1 MKVVNRMSVIK
12 NITKDITK
20 DIKNNSSNYFK
31 GFTKNH
37 SSRNLNL
44 SKITIL
50 VPCYNSRA
58 TLSATLKSIQQSE
71 HSNLDVMI
79 VDDGSIDTIEDI
91 VKSFNDNRFRYFW
104 KENEGLGLTRN
115 FGIDNAKGEYIF
127 FLDSDDL
134 IYSDSL
140 SNLLDFALKNNL
152 EVVSGVTVRKQFGS
166 NIENEWYRKLY
177 KKKSINSIKNRL
189 HQFDDMLSTNK
200 LYKIKLLKDK
210 NIYFETGL
218 YEDKLFTSKL
228 YAKVDRIGLIDNRVY
243 IWFIYGNQTTI
254 STSKTVSNFKGR
266 MSAINKLWYY
276 LPELRKAYQMSLYMN
291 HDLLIYLREF
301 IFYTSEEKEEI
312 YEIAHEFVHNYSNYV
327 YKRLVPASLNRACLD
342 ALCNSDKEKF
352 IYTAEILSQ
361 IFQDD
366 LERKQRV

>member
-1 MKVVNRMSVIK
+1 MSGVNSMSVIK
-12 NITKDITK
+12 DVTK
-20 DIKNNSSNYFK
+20 DIKNNTSKYLR
-31 GFTKNH
+31 GFTKSH
-37 SSRNLNL
+37 SSRYLNL
-44 SKITIL
+44 PKITIL

-91 VKSFNDNRFRYFW
+91 VKSFDDSRFRYFW

-115 FGIDNAKGEYIF
+115 FGINNAQGEYIF

-134 IYSDSL
+134 IYSNSL
-140 SNLLDFALKNNL
+140 SNLLDFALKNDL
-152 EVVSGVTVRKQFGS
+152 DVVSGVTVRKQFDTGVES
-166 NIENEWYRKLY
+166 EWYRNLY
-177 KKKSINSIKNRL
+177 KTKKITTFKNRL
-189 HQFDDMLSTNK
+189 SQYHDTLSTNK
-200 LYKIKLLKDK
+200 LYRVEVLRDK
-210 NIYFETGL
+210 GLYFDSGL

-228 YAKVDRIGLIDNRVY
+228 YSQVERIGLIDDRVY
-243 IWFIYGNQTTI
+243 VWIVYGNNTTI
-254 STSKTVSNFKGR
+254 TTSKTLVNFKGR
-266 MSAINKLWYY
+266 MNAIYSLWMY

-301 IFYTSEEKEEI
+301 IFYTLEEKEEI
-312 YEIAHEFVHNYSNYV
+312 YETAHRFVQKYSNYV
-327 YKRLVPASLNRACLD
+327 YERLVPASLNRACLD

-366 LERKQRV
+366 LERKK